1 MINLFKRYSLAI
13 AVVLALLSII
23 LIRNSGTGRFRY
35 DAGRW
40 AEPSITGENI
50 VTPEKASRLE
60 GNILIIE
67 LDKTNSVPG
76 GIKGEIL
83 IISPDSVL
91 PDEQRK
97 QIFKNDGPVLLHS
110 ADYSVSAKT
119 WMVLSQAGLKNL
131 YILSEDKDNEIAK
144 EKFRP
149 DSVNKPEP
157 K

>member
-1 MINLFKRYSLAI
+1 MIKLIKRYSLAI
-13 AVVLALLSII
+13 AIVFPLLAII
-23 LIRNSGTGRFRY
+23 LIKNSGTGSFRY

-50 VTPEKASRLE
+50 VAPEKASRLK

-67 LDKTNSVPG
+67 LDKTSSVPG

-83 IISPDSVL
+83 IIAPDSVL
-91 PDEQRK
+91 VDEQRK
-97 QIFKNDGPVLLHS
+97 PIFKNDGPVLLHS

-119 WMVLSQAGLKNL
+119 WMVLSQAGLKNI
-131 YILSEDKDNEIAK
+131 YILAEDQDNEKGK

-149 DSVNKPEP
+149 DSVNKPEF
-157 K
+157 